1 MTHNPQLRAALTQAI
16 QRLLAV
22 RPNARAKI
30 TEALLDEWVAALN
43 GVALAAIDEAVARC
57 NAAEEYF
64 PSPATFR
71 RYVREVAAEQA
82 RERGEPMPRQGTQE
96 PACLTCGRVE
106 AEWVEVVPIGSQTG
120 LARLFCRCAVTL
132 GHAMWPHEWAAANRP
147 ALRGAA

>member
-1 MTHNPQLRAALTQAI
+1 MTQNPQLRAALTRAI

-57 NAAEEYF
+57 NASEEYF

-82 RERGEPMPRQGTQE
+82 RERGEQMPRQGTQE
-96 PACLTCGRVE
+96 PACLTCGTPTCDWVE
-106 AEWVEVVPIGSQTG
+106 AVPIGSQTG
-120 LARLFCRCAVTL
+120 NVRLFCRCAITT
-132 GHAMWPHEWAAANRP
+132 GHAVYPGEWDAARRRS
-147 ALRGAA
+147 LEEAA